1 MNISPLNQTIGNV
14 CVVLA
19 ALVFLFRLRG
29 LYQGYASQYLNDD
42 RWARPVLFT
51 LIPMWLLLM
60 GALLCMTAG
69 GGFDSLGLGRAVL
82 YALSVGAS
90 LALAVV
96 NLVFIALYIRPGFT
110 PRVIYAPVIYL
121 VPLVTGLL
129 VALSINQKHA
139 PGIRIQWLLWPW
151 TIFAGLSLV
160 VCVMFF
166 GRRLVKMGFAGL
178 AELARRIM
186 NARDT
191 TPDHLA
197 RIAALDPQSDF
208 AELLDLA
215 RPVRSRVVCK
225 AAAARLR
232 TNPAFVESLAA
243 ALESPSA
250 SAALEFVHGTAL
262 SQDEQKRLALAAR
275 AALECFIGDIPAA
288 NYLPGARRKELL
300 KWGRQTIPAII
311 GKFSGTDVDFSKVMP
326 AFERALRRDDT
337 GG

>member
-1 MNISPLNQTIGNV
+1 MNISPLTQTIGNV
-14 CVVLA
+14 CVALA

-29 LYQGYASQYLNDD
+29 VFQGYASQYLSDD

-60 GALLCMTAG
+60 GALLCMTVG
-69 GGFDSLGLGRAVL
+69 GGFDLLGLDRPVL
-82 YALSVGAS
+82 YALAVGAS

-96 NLVFIALYIRPGFT
+96 NFVFIALYIRPGFT

-121 VPLVTGLL
+121 VPLTTGLL
-129 VALSINQKHA
+129 VVLSINQKHA
-139 PGIRIQWLLWPW
+139 PGIPIQWLLWPW

-166 GRRLVKMGFAGL
+166 GRRLVRMGFGGL
-178 AELARRIM
+178 ADFSRRIM

-215 RPVRSRVVCK
+215 RGVRGRVVCE
-225 AAAARLR
+225 AATARLR
-232 TNPAFVESLAA
+232 TSQAFIETLAA
-243 ALESPSA
+243 AFESRGRSN
-250 SAALEFVHGTAL
+250 ALEFVHDATL
-262 SQDEQKRLALAAR
+262 SPEEQKRLALPVR
-275 AALECFIGDIPAA
+275 TALEGFIADIPAA
-288 NYLPGARRKELL
+288 NYLPRARQKALM
-300 KWGRQTIPAII
+300 KWGRKALPAII
-311 GKFSGTDVDFSKVMP
+311 AKFTGTDVDFSKVMP
-326 AFERALRRDDT
+326 AFECAMRRDDT
-337 GG
+337 G